1 MTKIKFI
8 KRTTE
13 EVIKEGTVREQGIL
27 DGMMHYVVDWND
39 GTTQVTAALPS
50 KKYVYHII

>member
-13 EVIKEGTVREQGIL
+13 EVIKEGTIREEGIL

-50 KKYVYHII
+50 TKYVYHII

>member
-1 MTKIKFI
+1 MKIKFI

-13 EVIKEGTVREQGIL
+13 EILKEGIVREHGIL

-50 KKYVYHII
+50 TKYVYQII